1 LSRLVALVA
10 VIRHRLGRHV
20 LLMSAAEVLTVRTI
34 LTIRSISTTAV
45 ASASTMSESI
55 LPAVT
60 LIVAILSG
68 ILLRLPAA
76 AARYKCRKTADILSA
91 FVTALVGLLV
101 GLLLLLL
108 RAILDLLITRRK
120 RLRITGQIRLLL
132 RFARRVTWF
141 VLAHKGLVVVVIT
154 IVAVVAAG
162 LRLAAGRAALLMRL
176 LLVVVRVLLTKLF
189 LRCGDQAKVVL
200 GVLIIIL
207 SGHRVAR
214 TLRVTRELDVF
225 FRDM

>member
-1 LSRLVALVA
+1 MPALL
-10 VIRHRLGRHV
+10 I
-20 LLMSAAEVLTVRTI
+20 SAAEILTVR
-34 LTIRSISTTAV
+34 TIRSISTTAV

-141 VLAHKGLVVVVIT
+141 VLAHKSLVVVVIT